1 MKNYVYMTDKDNVVT
16 MIRQLNAGEAIEVD
30 GVKIKANQD
39 IPVYHKIAIEEIKTG
54 ETVVKYGE
62 SIGTATFLDDNSFN
76 RLFTFADLICY
87 YFRLYSFTAKTDN
100 KYSTYIRIFAK
111 ANQGIYSLKIICAYL
126 TAAMLMRNCNCSR
139 H

>member
-54 ETVVKYGE
+54 ETVVKYVLPAV
-62 SIGTATFLDDNSFN
+62 I
-76 RLFTFADLICY
+76 
-87 YFRLYSFTAKTDN
+87 
-100 KYSTYIRIFAK
+100 ST
-111 ANQGIYSLKIICAYL
+111 
-126 TAAMLMRNCNCSR
+126 
-139 H
+139 

>member
-1 MKNYVYMTDKDNVVT
+1 MTDKDNVVT

-62 SIGTATFLDDNSFN
+62 SIGTASCDIHRGDWVHTPNLESGRGRGD
-76 RLFTFADLICY
+76 R
-87 YFRLYSFTAKTDN
+87 
-100 KYSTYIRIFAK
+100 
-111 ANQGIYSLKIICAYL
+111 
-126 TAAMLMRNCNCSR
+126 
-139 H
+139 

>member
-54 ETVVKYGE
+54 ETVVKYGRA
-62 SIGTATFLDDNSFN
+62 SVLPAVI
-76 RLFTFADLICY
+76 
-87 YFRLYSFTAKTDN
+87 
-100 KYSTYIRIFAK
+100 ST
-111 ANQGIYSLKIICAYL
+111 
-126 TAAMLMRNCNCSR
+126 
-139 H
+139 

>member
-54 ETVVKYGE
+54 ETVV
-62 SIGTATFLDDNSFN
+62 IW
-76 RLFTFADLICY
+76 
-87 YFRLYSFTAKTDN
+87 
-100 KYSTYIRIFAK
+100 
-111 ANQGIYSLKIICAYL
+111 
-126 TAAMLMRNCNCSR
+126 
-139 H
+139 

>member
-54 ETVVKYGE
+54 ET
-62 SIGTATFLDDNSFN
+62 L
-76 RLFTFADLICY
+76 
-87 YFRLYSFTAKTDN
+87 
-100 KYSTYIRIFAK
+100 
-111 ANQGIYSLKIICAYL
+111 Q
-126 TAAMLMRNCNCSR
+126 
-139 H
+139 

>member
-54 ETVVKYGE
+54 ETVVKYVRA
-62 SIGTATFLDDNSFN
+62 SVLPAVI
-76 RLFTFADLICY
+76 
-87 YFRLYSFTAKTDN
+87 
-100 KYSTYIRIFAK
+100 ST
-111 ANQGIYSLKIICAYL
+111 
-126 TAAMLMRNCNCSR
+126 
-139 H
+139 

>member
-54 ETVVKYGE
+54 ETVVK
-62 SIGTATFLDDNSFN
+62 
-76 RLFTFADLICY
+76 
-87 YFRLYSFTAKTDN
+87 
-100 KYSTYIRIFAK
+100 
-111 ANQGIYSLKIICAYL
+111 
-126 TAAMLMRNCNCSR
+126 
-139 H
+139 

>member
-54 ETVVKYGE
+54 ETVVKYG
-62 SIGTATFLDDNSFN
+62 
-76 RLFTFADLICY
+76 
-87 YFRLYSFTAKTDN
+87 
-100 KYSTYIRIFAK
+100 
-111 ANQGIYSLKIICAYL
+111 
-126 TAAMLMRNCNCSR
+126 
-139 H
+139 

>member
-54 ETVVKYGE
+54 ETVVKYG
-62 SIGTATFLDDNSFN
+62 
-76 RLFTFADLICY
+76 
-87 YFRLYSFTAKTDN
+87 DN
-100 KYSTYIRIFAK
+100 KLVVVDFT
-111 ANQGIYSLKIICAYL
+111 
-126 TAAMLMRNCNCSR
+126 
-139 H
+139 

>member
-62 SIGTATFLDDNSFN
+62 SIGTASYDIHIGDWVHTQNLEPGRGRGD
-76 RLFTFADLICY
+76 R
-87 YFRLYSFTAKTDN
+87 
-100 KYSTYIRIFAK
+100 
-111 ANQGIYSLKIICAYL
+111 
-126 TAAMLMRNCNCSR
+126 
-139 H
+139 

>member
-54 ETVVKYGE
+54 ETVVKYGVWNCW
-62 SIGTATFLDDNSFN
+62 SRSVTAP
-76 RLFTFADLICY
+76 RP
-87 YFRLYSFTAKTDN
+87 
-100 KYSTYIRIFAK
+100 
-111 ANQGIYSLKIICAYL
+111 
-126 TAAMLMRNCNCSR
+126 
-139 H
+139 

>member
-54 ETVVKYGE
+54 ETVV
-62 SIGTATFLDDNSFN
+62 I
-76 RLFTFADLICY
+76 
-87 YFRLYSFTAKTDN
+87 
-100 KYSTYIRIFAK
+100 ST
-111 ANQGIYSLKIICAYL
+111 
-126 TAAMLMRNCNCSR
+126 
-139 H
+139 